1 MDTSKLYVPNA
12 TRWINFFKTK
22 KRETINQSG
31 GGSKILPIYELS
43 ATAGK
48 LEPKQQLNVDLVSP
62 AEAAT
67 NRAEKQVK

>member
-1 MDTSKLYVPNA
+1 MQHVGL
-12 TRWINFFKTK
+12 IFFKTK